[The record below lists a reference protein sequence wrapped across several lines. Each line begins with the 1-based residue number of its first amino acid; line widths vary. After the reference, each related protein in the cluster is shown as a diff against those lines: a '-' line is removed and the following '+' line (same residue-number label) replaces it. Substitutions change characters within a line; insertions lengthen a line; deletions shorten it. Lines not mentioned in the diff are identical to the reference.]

1 MYLDF
6 KISSEDG
13 RVWDPETYL
22 TFADERSRPFGDLMA
37 QVPATDPAEVVD
49 LGCGP
54 GTMTGALARRW
65 PAARVVGVDSS
76 AEMVAVASNVP
87 GIEVVQADLREWRP
101 SRPVDVLVSN
111 ATLQWVPGHLEL
123 LPTLVSFLAPAG
135 WLAFQVPGNFGEPSH
150 VLLRELAAAPSWSAR
165 LDVEWPGSA
174 EPEEYLAALLG
185 LGLRVRV
192 WETTYLHVLAGEDA
206 VLRWI
211 SGSGLRPVLAQL
223 EPGERSRF
231 VEEYGAAL
239 NRAYPPGPHG
249 TVLPY
254 RRIFAVARRD

>member
-1 MYLDF
+1 
-6 KISSEDG
+6 
-13 RVWDPETYL
+13 VWDPETYL
-22 TFADERSRPFGDLMA
+22 AFADERTRPFADLMA
-37 QVPATDPAEVVD
+37 QIPATDPAEVVD

-76 AEMVAVASNVP
+76 PQMVAAAMQVP
-87 GIEVVQADLREWRP
+87 GIEVARTDLREWRP
-101 SRPVDVLVSN
+101 SRPVDILVSN
-111 ATLQWVPGHLEL
+111 ATLQWVPDHLEL
-123 LPTLVSFLAPAG
+123 LPTLASFLAPGG

-150 VLLRELAAAPSWSAR
+150 VLLREQAAAPAWRGR
-165 LDVEWPGSA
+165 LDVEWPDSA
-174 EPEEYLAALLG
+174 EPAAYSSALLG
-185 LGLRVRV
+185 LGLHAQV
-192 WETTYLHVLAGEDA
+192 WETTYLHVLSGDDA

-223 EPGERSRF
+223 APDDRSRF

-239 NRAYPPGPHG
+239 NQAYPPGPHG